1 MPADDLD
8 LDALGRREALTMDGR
23 SLFHPPCVVLTVA
36 ERDALVARAREMR
49 VTVVEFHGKPA
60 HPHCQI
66 EERCM
71 LAEQPVRTCAGCRHW
86 DRYDD
91 EPENPHHECRAT
103 DRPADYMLTGE
114 DFGCSLWQPTPQEGE

>member
-8 LDALGRREALTMDGR
+8 LDAIAERDPIDPR
-23 SLFHPPCVVLTVA
+23 HVVITLA
-36 ERDALVARAREMR
+36 ERDALVARARELR